1 VVEVAAGHLDGDVG
15 GQQPNVGVRATVV
28 LDVEVV
34 GVSDRSETWRQRGE
48 GCDRHVVAV
57 IANLSCV
64 IIPRCDRDLGF
75 RLTVRFGQRTLGV
88 AVVRLV
94 LGTPL
99 VLDTVAFALL
109 ALHDPVD
116 AAPRTVLA
124 VVVEA
129 TSELS
134 LLAFTMALVDVF
146 ASVATTQVLVK
157 VGT

>member
-15 GQQPNVGVRATVV
+15 GQQPNVGVGATVV

-75 RLTVRFGQRTLGV
+75 RLTVRFGQRTLGM

-99 VLDTVAFALL
+99 VLDIVAF

-116 AAPRTVLA
+116 AALRTVLA